1 MNHIVISPLH
11 ETRINV
17 AERHHARSRQSGG
30 ESHGMSFGDTDV
42 ETTLR
47 HLFHQNIHR
56 TARRHGRR
64 YPHDPLVGTGQIEQ
78 RLSEN
83 ILISGHLGLAD
94 DPLARFRIEFARSV
108 PYRLIALGRL
118 IALSFYGHHMQQLG
132 TLDAPQGRQHPHQ
145 FRQIMPVDR
154 TEIAEIQTFEQI
166 AVLQQPL
173 LDGIARFLTKPQN
186 SRRMGQNPPQ
196 TAFDSVV
203 APRRRN
209 LDQVVL
215 QSPGSLVDGHVV
227 IVENDQ
233 QVGLLARSGVVQPF
247 ERQTARHRTVADHGH
262 HLPLLAL
269 EFRSFGHTE
278 RRRNRHGGMSAAE
291 SVVRTLGHTRE
302 AADTAQLT
310 IGPKRLAAP
319 GNDFMGIGLMPH
331 VPHDFIVRSIEYVV
345 QSDGKLHRP
354 QARSQVSRI
363 GRTLLDDVL
372 TQFVAILTQVRARQL
387 LQVIGRIN
395 PIEPFIFRMH
405 HG

>member
-1 MNHIVISPLH
+1 
-11 ETRINV
+11 
-17 AERHHARSRQSGG
+17 
-30 ESHGMSFGDTDV
+30 
-42 ETTLR
+42 
-47 HLFHQNIHR
+47 
-56 TARRHGRR
+56 
-64 YPHDPLVGTGQIEQ
+64 
-78 RLSEN
+78 
-83 ILISGHLGLAD
+83 
-94 DPLARFRIEFARSV
+94 
-108 PYRLIALGRL
+108 
-118 IALSFYGHHMQQLG
+118 
-132 TLDAPQGRQHPHQ
+132 
-145 FRQIMPVDR
+145 
-154 TEIAEIQTFEQI
+154 
-166 AVLQQPL
+166 
-173 LDGIARFLTKPQN
+173 
-186 SRRMGQNPPQ
+186 MGQNPPQ

-233 QVGLLARSGVVQPF
+233 QVGLLARTGVVQPL

-291 SVVRTLGHTRE
+291 SIVRTLGHTRE
-302 AADTAQLT
+302 AADTAQLA

-345 QSDGKLHRP
+345 QSDGKLHRS

-363 GRTLLDDVL
+363 GRTLFDDVL

>member
-1 MNHIVISPLH
+1 
-11 ETRINV
+11 
-17 AERHHARSRQSGG
+17 
-30 ESHGMSFGDTDV
+30 
-42 ETTLR
+42 
-47 HLFHQNIHR
+47 
-56 TARRHGRR
+56 
-64 YPHDPLVGTGQIEQ
+64 
-78 RLSEN
+78 
-83 ILISGHLGLAD
+83 
-94 DPLARFRIEFARSV
+94 
-108 PYRLIALGRL
+108 
-118 IALSFYGHHMQQLG
+118 
-132 TLDAPQGRQHPHQ
+132 
-145 FRQIMPVDR
+145 
-154 TEIAEIQTFEQI
+154 
-166 AVLQQPL
+166 
-173 LDGIARFLTKPQN
+173 
-186 SRRMGQNPPQ
+186 MGQNPPQ

-233 QVGLLARSGVVQPF
+233 QVGLLARTGVVQPL